1 MVEETDCVQ
10 EIFFVFLLSWIVQ
23 FTFVRPSIVADVIF
37 KIAAD
42 AVVLVET

>member
-10 EIFFVFLLSWIVQ
+10 KIFFVFSLSWIVQ
-23 FTFVRPSIVADVIF
+23 FTLVCSIIAAHVIF